1 MKLQLIGASGT
12 GKSTLGN
19 YIAEKEQIK
28 WIDTDDYLWKDKHF
42 SENYPIEQRL
52 KMYHDD
58 RDTFQHFVVSGSVFS
73 WNPTGFTDRDLLVFL
88 TLDDEQRFQRLIK
101 REITRG
107 GEACL
112 WLDTKRNQTNDF
124 LDWCKTYY
132 TAKNPSDIG
141 TFAEHSYQ
149 MKHSKSPILKL
160 DSNQPL
166 GILYQL
172 ILQNLKRNL
181 YD

>member
-19 YIAEKEQIK
+19 YIAEKKHIK
-28 WIDTDDYLWKDKHF
+28 WIDTDDYLWKDKTF

-52 KMYHDD
+52 KLYHDD
-58 RDTFQHFVVSGSVFS
+58 REKFDHFVVSGSVFS

-88 TLDDEQRFQRLIK
+88 TIDDEQRFQRLIK
-101 REITRG
+101 REITRAG
-107 GEACL
+107 ATSV
-112 WLDTKRNQTNDF
+112 WLDPQGNQTNDF

-132 TAKNPSDIG
+132 TAKDPSDIG

-149 MKHSKSPILKL
+149 IAHSKSPVLKL
-160 DSNQPL
+160 DSSQPL
-166 GILYQL
+166 DISYQL
-172 ILQNLKRNL
+172 IKQKLEKNPL
-181 YD
+181 